1 MRKLLLSTVLTL
13 GLLFTSACASIAV
26 QDEPSIVDTQGQ
38 QATIGVVDGE
48 GDLFSSE
55 VDFEDGDVL
64 LDVLVEYFEVDE
76 TNGFIKGINNVV
88 ADADNKE
95 FLALYVN
102 EEMAMVG
109 AGELELSDGDYVQ
122 LVIETWE

>member
-1 MRKLLLSTVLTL
+1 MKRLLLSIVLTL
-13 GLLFTSACASIAV
+13 GLLFTSACGSTTV
-26 QDEPSIVDTQGQ
+26 QDEPNIVDIQEQ
-38 QATIGVVDGE
+38 QVTIEVVDSE
-48 GDLFSSE
+48 GDSFSSD

-64 LDVLVEYFEVDE
+64 LDVLVEHFEVDE
-76 TNGFIKGINNVV
+76 TGGFINGINDVV

-109 AGELELSDGDYVQ
+109 AAELELSDGDYVQ
-122 LVIETWE
+122 FIVETWE